1 MSSMATLPTSSPET
15 APLSEGARII
25 DTFVSPSKTF
35 TDIRR
40 SAAWWGPFLVTAL
53 IGLAFVYT
61 VDKKITFRKVTDNQ
75 IAMSPKASQRME
87 QMNAVDREVAT
98 ARQAKITGY
107 IAYCFTAFI
116 LIWFLIVSLVLL
128 LTFKFGAGASDLT
141 FSRIF
146 AVCMYAGLPGV
157 IKSLLAIGSIVAG
170 VSPDGFTFQNPV
182 GSNLGFYLTPG
193 EISPFLYSVATS
205 LDLFMIWTLVLAAIG
220 LSCVSK
226 LKRSTAFFGVFG
238 WYIVLTLLSAALAGF
253 TQ

>member
-1 MSSMATLPTSSPET
+1 MSTNALPPSDSNT
-15 APLSEGARII
+15 APLSEPARIVN
-25 DTFVSPSKTF
+25 TFIAPSKTF
-35 TDIRR
+35 TDLRR
-40 SAAWWGPFLVTAL
+40 SAAWWGPLVVTLL

-75 IAMSPKASQRME
+75 IAMSAKATQRME
-87 QMNAVDREVAT
+87 QMNPVDREVAT

-107 IAYCFTAFI
+107 IAYCFSAFI

-146 AVCMYAGLPGV
+146 AVSMYASLPGV
-157 IKSLLAIGSIVAG
+157 IKSLLAIASILAG

-182 GSNLGFYLTPG
+182 GSNPGFYLTPS
-193 EISPFLYSVATS
+193 EVSPFLYSVASS
-205 LDLFMIWTLVLAAIG
+205 LDIFMIWTLVLAAIG

-238 WYIVLTLLSAALAGF
+238 WFIVLMLISGAIASF

>member
-1 MSSMATLPTSSPET
+1 MSTIALPPSDPST
-15 APLSEGARII
+15 APLSEPARIVN
-25 DTFVSPSKTF
+25 TFIAPSKTF
-35 TDIRR
+35 TDLRR
-40 SAAWWGPFLVTAL
+40 SAAWWGPLLVMVI
-53 IGLAFVYT
+53 IGAAFVYT

-75 IAMSPKASQRME
+75 IAMSPKATRRME
-87 QMNAVDREVAT
+87 QMNPVDREQAT
-98 ARQAKITGY
+98 ERQARITGY
-107 IAYCFTAFI
+107 ISYGFSAFI

-146 AVCMYAGLPGV
+146 AVCMYSGLPGTL
-157 IKSLLAIGSIVAG
+157 KSVLAIGSILAG
-170 VSPDGFTFQNPV
+170 VSPEGFTFQNPV

-193 EISPFLYSVATS
+193 DVSPFLYSLATS
-205 LDLFMIWTLVLAAIG
+205 LDIFMIWTLVLAAIG

-238 WYIVLTLLSAALAGF
+238 WFIVLTLIGAAVAGF